1 MKRLIILTAILLN
14 SWIAS
19 SQISGLEIQQKQEI
33 VTALI
38 EYPFLKQQVS
48 AEAQLRIYAK
58 QALKDLESIIT
69 SKDKQIQN
77 LEEINKLLQKQVDLS
92 NEQLK
97 VKNKSNG
104 WIWLLT
110 GLATGITTGVLLG
123 N

>member
-38 EYPFLKQQVS
+38 EYTFLKQQVS

>member
-1 MKRLIILTAILLN
+1 MKRLVILTAILLN

-19 SQISGLEIQQKQEI
+19 SQILGLEIQQKQEI

-58 QALKDLESIIT
+58 KALKDLESIIT

-97 VKNKSNG
+97 IKNKSNG
-104 WIWLLT
+104 WIWFLS
-110 GLATGITTGVLLG
+110 GLATGVTAGVLLS